1 MGIGRDVLLRPVKRT
16 FHEVETSR
24 GVVRLR
30 SVTERER
37 AKFEADTLDK
47 SGKVTKRGLVSMKPR
62 LIILCAVDDQ
72 GDPILNQG
80 DIDSLLDMDS
90 QTINNWRMS
99 ASSWWASRRA
109 MLRTWKKTTKRP
121 PETIRTKVG
130 ADSGGH

>member
-90 QTINNWRMS
+90 QTINQLADVCQQLVGITESDVEDMEKNY
-99 ASSWWASRRA
+99 
-109 MLRTWKKTTKRP
+109 
-121 PETIRTKVG
+121 ETSPG
-130 ADSGGH
+130 DDSH

>member
-72 GDPILNQG
+72 GDPILNHG

-90 QTINNWRMS
+90 QTINQLADVCQQLVGITESDVEDMEKNY
-99 ASSWWASRRA
+99 
-109 MLRTWKKTTKRP
+109 
-121 PETIRTKVG
+121 ETSPG
-130 ADSGGH
+130 DDSH

>member
-72 GDPILNQG
+72 GDPILNHG

-90 QTINNWRMS
+90 QTINQLADVCQQLVGITESDVEDMEKNY
-99 ASSWWASRRA
+99 
-109 MLRTWKKTTKRP
+109 
-121 PETIRTKVG
+121 ETSPG
-130 ADSGGH
+130 DDSL

>member
-47 SGKVTKRGLVSMKPR
+47 SGKGTKRGLVSMKPR

-90 QTINNWRMS
+90 QTINQLADVCQQLVGITESDVEDMEKNY
-99 ASSWWASRRA
+99 
-109 MLRTWKKTTKRP
+109 
-121 PETIRTKVG
+121 ETSPG
-130 ADSGGH
+130 DDSH

>member
-90 QTINNWRMS
+90 QTINQLADVCQQLVGITESDVEDME
-99 ASSWWASRRA
+99 
-109 MLRTWKKTTKRP
+109 KTY
-121 PETIRTKVG
+121 ETSPG
-130 ADSGGH
+130 DDSH